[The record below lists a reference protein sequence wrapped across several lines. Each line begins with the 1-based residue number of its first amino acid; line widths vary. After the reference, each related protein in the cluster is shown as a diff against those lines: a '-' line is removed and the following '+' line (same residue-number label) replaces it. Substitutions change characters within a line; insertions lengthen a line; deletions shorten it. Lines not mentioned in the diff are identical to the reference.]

1 VRMILS
7 GIKTTINEYRHFGTF
22 TIWNWLTLPIVGSV
36 LFLSVKSWAGFGNY
50 NSILIGDLSAGMGG
64 AATAVVGDVSSGSFY
79 NPATLG
85 RLKGDAF
92 SATVGIYKKFDTVY
106 GEDQEFAKAP
116 LRVNQGFFRSLP
128 ASTGNVIDFR
138 GYKLGLSIVVPDYE
152 TYRGDLKKSEIVT
165 TSLNYVD
172 ESLWVG
178 GSIAKNID
186 LQQSLG
192 LTFYYTARS
201 FVRSINDRSNSS
213 ATKSVIFNQE
223 RNLTEN
229 SLVGIFGYYN
239 QLTPKWAIGVS
250 LRPSAIRVAGEAR
263 VNESRTEMDLSGPT
277 LTKIEPDIP
286 TLRAP
291 AKIAGRFSLGA
302 SYEPSPL
309 WLWAVDA
316 NFYEGYTYEDVD
328 NSLYSNRIEVRP
340 VNNIS
345 IGGQWSWADWLKF
358 RGGIYTNFSAHPN
371 PDPELQRLQQ
381 DRLDMG
387 GFSANFLFIA
397 KNQVGY
403 TFGGYYTGGRG
414 RSIQRINQTYEVVT
428 VTHHVFTMLVGT
440 HFYF

>member
-1 VRMILS
+1 MILLD
-7 GIKTTINEYRHFGTF
+7 IRTTIKESKYFSLLRKERRLV
-22 TIWNWLTLPIVGSV
+22 WA
-36 LFLSVKSWAGFGNY
+36 FLWVTTVFSQGSWAAFGNY

-106 GEDQEFAKAP
+106 GQDQEFAKAP

-128 ASTGNVIDFR
+128 ASTGNVIDFK
-138 GYKLGLSIVVPDYE
+138 GYKLGLSLVVPDYE
-152 TYRGDLKKSEIVT
+152 TYRGDLKKSETVAS
-165 TSLNYVD
+165 SLNYVD

-178 GSIAKNID
+178 GSVSKNID
-186 LQQSLG
+186 KTQSLG
-192 LTFYYTARS
+192 LTLYYTARS
-201 FVRSINDRSNSS
+201 FVRSINDRSNPS
-213 ATKSVIFNQE
+213 ATKSVIYNQE

-229 SLVGIFGYYN
+229 SIVGILGYYK
-239 QLTPKWAIGVS
+239 QLNPKWAVGVS
-250 LRPSAIRVAGEAR
+250 LRPSALRVAGEAR
-263 VNESRTEMDLSGPT
+263 VNESKTEMDLSGPT
-277 LTKIEPDIP
+277 LIKTEPDVS
-286 TLRAP
+286 TLGAP
-291 AKIAGRFSLGA
+291 AKIPGRFSLGV
-302 SYEPSPL
+302 SYEPSPI
-309 WLWAVDA
+309 WLWALDA
-316 NFYEGYTYEDVD
+316 NFYEGYSYEDVD
-328 NSLYSNRIEVRP
+328 NGLYSNRIEIRP

-358 RGGIYTNFSAHPN
+358 RGGIFTNFSAHPN
-371 PDPELQRLQQ
+371 PDPDLQRLQE
-381 DRLDMG
+381 DRLDMA

-414 RSIQRINQTYEVVT
+414 RSIQRVNQAYEVMT
-428 VTHHVFTMLVGT
+428 ITHHVFTMLVGT